1 MTTRIL
7 AFAIVAAFSFL
18 SSIGLAQ
25 RVTGAI
31 DGRITDA
38 SGAILPGVEVT
49 ITNESTAQ
57 ARVVVTNESGL
68 YNVPLLVSG
77 TYSVQ
82 ASLPGF
88 KTEVRRGVIVEVDR
102 NARVEIQ
109 LEVGEISEKIEVTAD
124 APLVQVDS
132 SALGQV
138 IDAQRVAQL
147 PLNGRDFLQ
156 LASLTPGVQ
165 PVSEGSNLSTQSGSV
180 NVNGA
185 REVFNNFM
193 LDGIDNNDS
202 GPAQLVIVP
211 SVDSIQEFKVQT
223 SNYSAEYG
231 RSAGGLINVSTK
243 SGSNSFH
250 GSVYEF
256 LRNSAMDARNFFD
269 NPSQPKLAFKRNQF
283 GATLGGP
290 IAQNKTFFFG
300 AYERTVIRQP
310 QSATARVPPAAW
322 RTGDFSSLATPLID
336 PLTGNPFPGNI
347 IPQNRISPIGR
358 AMLGLFPMPNSSAV
372 NNLVSVSKLTVDQDN
387 VTGRVDHTLNDR
399 DTMFVRYSYWNQ
411 PRLEPY
417 ARSSTTIGGY
427 GVFLLTRTQSLVLS
441 ETHVFSPSLVNE
453 LRVGYARLKGGL
465 FAEARTRPE
474 VKALALPGTRVFD
487 QPDLRADFLEVPQVV
502 MTGFN
507 TVAYTGPQ
515 IRFDNMYDYI
525 DNLSYTKGEHKL
537 KMGFEGRR
545 SHNNFHDANTPN
557 GRYQFENRY
566 TGNAVGDLLLGYP
579 SQTTRQVGDMSTY
592 GRTWYLSGFIQD
604 DWRIGNKLTL
614 NLGLRYEYQSNGY
627 TINDRKLTF
636 DTKTGLSKIVGK
648 GPVPPDIVPI
658 LEANPGI
665 AIKDGTVPRGGWL
678 DDRNNFAPRVGFAYD
693 LAGDGKTVIRGGGG
707 IFYVNI
713 AQNKTFS
720 ATRGFPFFRINN
732 VFASTDRRNPNLSL
746 SNPFPTELLSTG
758 FVGRSVDMNMR
769 TGYMIQ
775 QNLNI
780 QRQLDQATVFEIG
793 YAGSKGNH
801 LNRSRDLNAVPLGP
815 GSIASRRP
823 YPRFSTILQLEA
835 SASSVY
841 HSLQLRLD
849 RRFVAGTSV
858 LGSYTWS
865 KSLDDD
871 SDITGVSGGGQQNPY
886 NLRDDKGN
894 SVFDRTHRLSTA
906 FLWEL
911 PVGRDLS
918 GTAATFLKG
927 WQINGIYTYASGQPF
942 TPSLSGDNSLTATGA
957 DRPNLIGNA
966 KLDNPDPA
974 GWVNRAAFA
983 IPPLGQFGNA
993 GRNHLRGPGTN
1004 NLDFAMFKS
1013 FSFRDIAQFA
1023 QFRAELFNITN
1034 HPQFFLPNR
1043 FVDSPQFGTVSR
1055 ARDARQIQLSLRFSF

>member
-1 MTTRIL
+1 MRMRTISFMIAVVCL
-7 AFAIVAAFSFL
+7 LLCVSAF
-18 SSIGLAQ
+18 GQ
-25 RVTGAI
+25 RVTGSI
-31 DGRITDA
+31 DGRVTDP

-49 ITNESTAQ
+49 VTNESTGQ
-57 ARVVVTNESGL
+57 TRVVVTNETGL
-68 YNVPLLVSG
+68 YNAPLLTSG

-88 KTEVRRGVIVEVDR
+88 RTEVRRGIVVEVDR

-109 LEVGEISEKIEVTAD
+109 LQVGEVTEKVEVMAD
-124 APLVQVDS
+124 APLVQVDTS
-132 SALGQV
+132 SLGQV

-165 PVSEGSNLSTQSGSV
+165 PNSEGSNLSTQSGSV

-250 GSVYEF
+250 GSAYEF

-290 IAQNKTFFFG
+290 ISQNKTFFFA

-310 QSATARVPPAAW
+310 QSATARVPPTAW

-336 PLTGNPFPGNI
+336 PLTGIAFPGNI
-347 IPQNRISPIGR
+347 IPQNRILPIARG
-358 AMLGLFPMPNSSAV
+358 MLDLFPQPNAAGA
-372 NNLVSVSKLTVDQDN
+372 NNLISVSKLTVDQDN
-387 VTGRVDHTLNDR
+387 VTGRVDHTFNDK
-399 DTMFVRYSYWNQ
+399 DSTFVRYSYWNQ

-417 ARSSTTIGGY
+417 SRSSTTIGGY
-427 GVFLLTRTQSLVLS
+427 GVFLLTRTQSLVMS
-441 ETHVFSPSLVNE
+441 ETHVFNPNLVNE

-465 FAEARTRPE
+465 FSEARNRPE
-474 VKALALPGTRVFD
+474 IRTLALPGTRVYD
-487 QPDLRADFLEVPQVV
+487 QPNMRADFLEVPQVV
-502 MTGFN
+502 LAGYN

-525 DNLSYTKGEHKL
+525 DNVSYSRGAHRMKI
-537 KMGFEGRR
+537 GFEGRR
-545 SHNNFHDANTPN
+545 SHNNFHDAATPN
-557 GRYQFENRY
+557 GRYQFDNRY
-566 TGNAVGDLLLGYP
+566 TGNAVADLLLGYP
-579 SQTTRQVGDMSTY
+579 SQTMRQVGDMDTY
-592 GRTWYLSGFIQD
+592 GRTWYFSGFIQD
-604 DWRIGNKLTL
+604 DWRIGDKLTF
-614 NLGLRYEYQSNGY
+614 NIGLRYEYQTNGY
-627 TINDRKLTF
+627 TTNDRKVTF
-636 DTKTGLSKIVGK
+636 DAKTGVIKLVGK
-648 GPVPPDIVPI
+648 GDPPADVIPI
-658 LEANPGI
+658 LNQYPGA

-678 DDRNNFAPRVGFAYD
+678 DDRNNFAPRLGFAYD
-693 LAGDGKTVIRGGGG
+693 VSGDGKTVIRGGGG

-713 AQNKTFS
+713 AQNKTYQ
-720 ATRGFPFFRINN
+720 ATRAFPFYRINN
-732 VFASTDRRNPNLSL
+732 VFANTDPRSPNLFL
-746 SNPFPTELLSTG
+746 SDPFPAALLSTG
-758 FVGRSVDMNMR
+758 IAGRSVDMNMR

-775 QNLNI
+775 QNLNV
-780 QRQLDQATVFEIG
+780 QRQLDKATVFEVG

-801 LNRSRDLNAVPLGP
+801 LNRSRDLNAAPLGP
-815 GSIASRRP
+815 DSIASRRP
-823 YPRFSTILQLEA
+823 FPKYSTIPQLEA
-835 SASSVY
+835 SASSVF

-849 RRFVAGTSV
+849 RRMASSFSV
-858 LGSYTWS
+858 LSSYTWS

-886 NLRDDKGN
+886 NLRDDKGL
-894 SVFDRTHRLSTA
+894 SVFDRTHRLSNA
-906 FLWEL
+906 FLWAI
-911 PVGRDLS
+911 PFGRDAGGLAGGLIS
-918 GTAATFLKG
+918 G
-927 WQINGIYTYASGQPF
+927 WQVNGIYTFASGQPF
-942 TPSLSGDNSLTATGA
+942 TPSISGDNSLTGTGA
-957 DRPNLIGNA
+957 DRPDLIGNP
-966 KLDNPDPA
+966 NPDHPDPSA
-974 GWVNRAAFA
+974 WVLRSAFA
-983 IPPLGQFGNA
+983 IPALGQFGNA

-1004 NLDFAMFKS
+1004 NFDFAMFKS
-1013 FSFRDIAQFA
+1013 FPYKDIREFA
-1023 QFRAELFNITN
+1023 QFRTEVFNILN

-1055 ARDARQIQLSLRFSF
+1055 ARDSRQIQLSLRFSF

>member
-1 MTTRIL
+1 MTTRGVVWMVIFVCL
-7 AFAIVAAFSFL
+7 LISTPVY
-18 SSIGLAQ
+18 GQ
-25 RVTGAI
+25 RVTGSI
-31 DGRITDA
+31 DGRVSDA
-38 SGAILPGVEVT
+38 SGAILPGVELTV
-49 ITNESTAQ
+49 TNESTGQTRTAI
-57 ARVVVTNESGL
+57 TNETGL
-68 YNVPLLVSG
+68 YNVPQLSSG

-88 KTEVRRGVIVEVDR
+88 RTEVRRGIIVEVDR
-102 NARVEIQ
+102 NARIEIQ
-109 LEVGEISEKIEVTAD
+109 LQVGEVAEKVEVVAD
-124 APLVQVDS
+124 APLVQVDT

-165 PVSEGSNLSTQSGSV
+165 SVSEGSNLSTQSGSV

-243 SGSNSFH
+243 SGSNGFH

-283 GATLGGP
+283 GGTLGGP
-290 IAQNKTFFFG
+290 IVQNKTFFFG

-322 RTGDFSSLATPLID
+322 RNGNFSSLATPLID
-336 PLTGNPFPGNI
+336 PLTGVEFPGNI
-347 IPQNRISPIGR
+347 IPANRILPIGK
-358 AMLGLFPMPNSSAV
+358 AMLDLFPLPNATGA
-372 NNLVSVSKLTVDQDN
+372 NNLVSVSRLTLDQDN
-387 VTGRVDHTLNDR
+387 ITGRFDHTFSDK

-441 ETHVFSPSLVNE
+441 ETRIFNPNLVNE
-453 LRVGYARLKGGL
+453 VRVGYARLKGGL
-465 FAEARTRPE
+465 FAESRDRPE
-474 VKALALPGTRVFD
+474 IKSLALPGTRVYD
-487 QPDLRADFLEVPQVV
+487 QPDMRADFLEVPQVV
-502 MTGFN
+502 LAGYN
-507 TVAYTGPQ
+507 TIAYTGPQ
-515 IRFDNMYDYI
+515 VRFDNMYDYI
-525 DNLSYTKGEHKL
+525 DNVSYTRGAHKL

-545 SHNNFHDANTPN
+545 AHNNFHDAATPN
-557 GRYQFENRY
+557 GRYQFDNRY

-579 SQTTRQVGDMSTY
+579 SQTMRQVGDMDTY
-592 GRTWYLSGFIQD
+592 GRTWYLAGFIQD
-604 DWRIGNKLTL
+604 DWRIGTKLTL

-627 TINDRKLTF
+627 TINDRKVTF
-636 DTKTGLSKIVGK
+636 DTNEGITKLVGK
-648 GPVPPDIVPI
+648 GDPPADVIPI
-658 LEANPGI
+658 LKANPGL
-665 AIKDGTVPRGGWL
+665 AIKDGTIPRGGWR
-678 DDRNNFAPRVGFAYD
+678 DDRNNFAPRLGFAYD
-693 LAGDGKTVIRGGGG
+693 LRGDGKTVIRGGGG
-707 IFYVNI
+707 VFYVNI
-713 AQNKTFS
+713 AQNKTYL
-720 ATRGFPFFRINN
+720 ATRAFPFYRINN
-732 VFASTDRRNPNLSL
+732 VFANIDPRTPNVLL
-746 SNPFPTELLSTG
+746 TNPFPAELLSTG
-758 FVGRSVDMNMR
+758 IAGRSVDMDMR
-769 TGYMIQ
+769 TGYMTQ

-780 QRQLDQATVFEIG
+780 QRQLDQATVVEVG

-801 LNRSRDLNAVPLGP
+801 LNRSRDLNAAPLGP

-823 YPRFSTILQLEA
+823 YPNYSTIPQLEA

-849 RRFVAGTSV
+849 RRMASSFSV

-886 NLRDDKGN
+886 NLRDDKGL
-894 SVFDRTHRLSTA
+894 SVFDRAHRLTNA
-906 FLWEL
+906 FLWAI
-911 PVGRDLS
+911 PFGRD
-918 GTAATFLKG
+918 ATGLTGALIKG
-927 WQINGIYTYASGQPF
+927 WQINGIYTFASGQPF
-942 TPSLSGDNSLTATGA
+942 TPTISYDNSLTGTGA
-957 DRPNLIGNA
+957 DRPNLVGNPT
-966 KLDNPDPA
+966 LDHPDPA
-974 GWVNRAAFA
+974 GWVNRAAFV

-1013 FSFRDIAQFA
+1013 FRYRDIADFA
-1023 QFRAELFNITN
+1023 QFRTEIFNILN
-1034 HPQFFLPNR
+1034 HPQFYLPNR
-1043 FVDSPQFGTVSR
+1043 FVDSPQFGTTSR
-1055 ARDARQIQLSLRFSF
+1055 ARDSRQIQLSLRFSF